1 MTHLNDI
8 SKIYLEQIAESAV
21 PGKPAEKVG
30 ALTNIDIPQSE
41 RDAARQRLLAKTAA
55 KRKAM
60 QKEEFVD
67 PEYGEAPSGRSPLQN
82 VSDHP
87 KASVRKK
94 AVKGFR
100 KQMEREYGGKWRSK
114 TNDPVKEAL
123 DPVGKEDEDIDNDGV
138 KNDKNDKYIRNKRKA
153 IGKAIAMKGSE
164 KYEDMDDEDDDENE
178 ECEKCGKKKCKCE
191 DKKSV
196 DEIYLVTPPASK
208 PKKTTVVKKVK
219 SDAERYGEDPA
230 VTRERMRRKQR
241 EYASRNEELVYEEE
255 SDRERDEDRER
266 GYYGGRRYSGSRYA
280 YRRRT
285 DENDPRYGSRRES
298 PEQRRRREAKE
309 DEDQRKWSKLH
320 KKMREELELDE
331 IHSSAHTPHEVPSG
345 DIRNIVKKAVKRIDT
360 DVDGDTD
367 NNDKAKGELG
377 EFIPGV
383 GNKRLFST
391 AKVKTAK
398 ESFSN
403 WRQDLIEVT
412 DEEGDKQIKEMSKGK
427 KNKVTIN
434 PKLSESI
441 ENLGGTL
448 LEQVE
453 LDEMDYVIDTVYE
466 ELLSEGY
473 EEDWIEE
480 ALEYALIEAKV
491 TYGHDTYKKKSGPGR
506 LVKAVGRLARKKLA
520 SKVRDV
526 KTAATKALVSG
537 ARKVAAKATQVANKY
552 DKPSQAQSKSG
563 VRPAKTYSGAG
574 VGRKE
579 KVSSGSYT
587 APTTTKKKVEKPVD
601 PWSGS
606 YKTAPKKKVEKP
618 EAKAPE
624 KKPEKKKVDRVIRK
638 VRATQRTSTLKRKKK
653 SGLDDLLASIRNEEF
668 QIDEV
673 KVTRVVKP
681 EVRER
686 AKNIKNIRDK
696 KEALSALMKHAKLQ
710 KQGLRDSFEIYGEEI
725 NEKAVSKKQQRFM
738 GMVYAA
744 KTGEKPASPEVAQA
758 AASISKSEAKK
769 FAKTKHKG
777 LPSKVEESMQ
787 GEVQMDPQQVQLQ
800 RKSAMIDK
808 KLAAIRE
815 RNVKQQTS
823 QNREKK

>member
-1 MTHLNDI
+1 MTHLNDL

-55 KRKAM
+55 KRKAV
-60 QKEEFVD
+60 QKEEVVD
-67 PEYGEAPSGRSPLQN
+67 E
-82 VSDHP
+82 
-87 KASVRKK
+87 
-94 AVKGFR
+94 AVKGQDTAMR
-100 KQMEREYGGKWRSK
+100 KASAAERRSGDKRLVPSKGKGYADQQQQSIAYMDK
-114 TNDPVKEAL
+114 VTKKNKNVVGLVTKEAL
-123 DPVGKEDEDIDNDGV
+123 DPVGQEDDDIDNDGV

-153 IGKAIAMKGSE
+153 IGKAISKKKG
-164 KYEDMDDEDDDENE
+164 E
-178 ECEKCGKKKCKCE
+178 ECDDCGKKECE
-191 DKKSV
+191 CDDKESV
-196 DEIYLVTPPASK
+196 DEIYLATPASK

-241 EYASRNEELVYEEE
+241 EYASRNEEL
-255 SDRERDEDRER
+255 
-266 GYYGGRRYSGSRYA
+266 
-280 YRRRT
+280 
-285 DENDPRYGSRRES
+285 
-298 PEQRRRREAKE
+298 
-309 DEDQRKWSKLH
+309 
-320 KKMREELELDE
+320 ELDE
-331 IHSSAHTPHEVPSG
+331 IHAQAHTPHEVPSG

-383 GNKRLFST
+383 ANKRLFST

-403 WRQDLIEVT
+403 WRQDLIEVA
-412 DEEGDKQIKEMSKGK
+412 DEAGEEQIKEMP
-427 KNKVTIN
+427 KNQTNKITIN

-491 TYGHDTYKKKSGPGR
+491 TYGHDTEKPYRKKSGPGR

-587 APTTTKKKVEKPVD
+587 APATTKKKVEKPAD

-668 QIDEV
+668 QLDEV

-696 KEALSALMKHAKLQ
+696 KAALAALMKHAKLQ

-725 NEKAVSKKQQRFM
+725 NEKAVSKNQQRFM

-744 KTGEKPASPEVAQA
+744 KKGKKPASPEVAQA

-777 LPSKVEESMQ
+777 LP
-787 GEVQMDPQQVQLQ
+787 
-800 RKSAMIDK
+800 
-808 KLAAIRE
+808 
-815 RNVKQQTS
+815 
-823 QNREKK
+823 